1 MTALASSATA
11 TITEII
17 DKPTSAM
24 SILANKLPLSSNFY
38 ISYLVLQGFSIA
50 GGSLFQVVGLFLYYI
65 LGTLFDNTVRKKWN
79 RFSGLGTVAWGTVFP
94 ILPNW
99 LPLHWLIRSFHL

>member
-65 LGTLFDNTVRKKWN
+65 LGTL
-79 RFSGLGTVAWGTVFP
+79 LI
-94 ILPNW
+94 ILLERNGID
-99 LPLHWLIRSFHL
+99 LVD